1 MNKKSFDVALTSIES
16 LGMSVFQ
23 QPDRIDIIL
32 DQLCGACDCHDK
44 DKEACPFKDQVSYWR
59 GFAAGATGISPL
71 NPVVKDNSEYWFQG
85 FGESRKTKSLLFSDD
100 R

>member
-1 MNKKSFDVALTSIES
+1 MKKKISFDEAIMWIES
-16 LGMSVFQ
+16 LGMSVYQ
-23 QPDRIDIIL
+23 QPDRIDRIL
-32 DQLCGACDCHDK
+32 DQLCGECH
-44 DKEACPFKDQVSYWR
+44 DKEACPFKDQTSYWR

-71 NPVVKDNSEYWFQG
+71 NPSVMNNSDTWFQG